1 MKRSNFFPTIIL
13 MSLIALTG
21 CKGAVDEPDPVP
33 DLTFKVTITDAESRT
48 IDETLVGNVATEFA
62 ANGSLSSSLGLF
74 LITAI
79 DFQDYGIT
87 FRFTASEVEKG
98 TYQFNQGQVDMA
110 NFANYVS
117 GASYVSTSGSISLT
131 KVDLYQSVGG
141 NIGAADDYF
150 VDGNFTIELEDY
162 GNASNT
168 ITMTGEFSGLN
179 IKAN

>member
-1 MKRSNFFPTIIL
+1 MKRPNFFPIIIL

-21 CKGAVDEPDPVP
+21 CKGAVDEPDPIP
-33 DLTFKVTITDAESRT
+33 DLTFKVTITGSESRT

-62 ANGSLSSSLGLF
+62 ANGSLSSSIGLF
-74 LITAI
+74 LISAI

-87 FRFTASEVEKG
+87 IRFTASDVEKG
-98 TYQFNQGQVDMA
+98 TYQFNQGQTDMV

-117 GASYVSTSGSISLT
+117 GTTYASTSGSITLEN
-131 KVDLYQSVGG
+131 VDLYQSVGG

-150 VDGNFTIELEDY
+150 VDGNFTVELEDP
-162 GNASNT
+162 GNASNA
-168 ITMTGEFSGLN
+168 ITMTGEFTGLN